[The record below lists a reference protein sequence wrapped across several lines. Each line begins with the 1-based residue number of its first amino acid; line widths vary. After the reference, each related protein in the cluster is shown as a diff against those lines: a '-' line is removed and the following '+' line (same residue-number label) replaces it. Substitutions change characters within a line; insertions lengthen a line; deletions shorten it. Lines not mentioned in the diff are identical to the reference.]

1 MELKDFIKE
10 TILQII
16 AGVKNAQEEVIQ
28 FGAYVSAYVYQ
39 IRQT

>member
-16 AGVKNAQEEVIQ
+16 AGVKMRKKKSYNLALM
-28 FGAYVSAYVYQ
+28 
-39 IRQT
+39 